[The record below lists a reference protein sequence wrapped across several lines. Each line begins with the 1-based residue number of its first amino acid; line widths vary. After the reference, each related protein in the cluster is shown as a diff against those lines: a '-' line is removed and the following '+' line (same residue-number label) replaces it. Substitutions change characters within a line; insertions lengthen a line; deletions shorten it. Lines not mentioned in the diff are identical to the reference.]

1 MTIVEKIIRRSYSKS
16 QLRTSM
22 EIELYN
28 DDYSPVS
35 GAQIALLMAKC
46 MNGPLHC
53 QYVSARIQYD
63 ESLDWEDLSEGEL
76 ARQMYPCHFP
86 QHNCL
91 PHPRRYDLILWQ
103 PF

>member
-1 MTIVEKIIRRSYSKS
+1 MTIVEKIIRRSYSKT
-16 QLRTSM
+16 QHKTSM

-28 DDYSPVS
+28 DDYTPVT

-53 QYVSARIQYD
+53 QYVSARMQYD

-76 ARQMYPCHFP
+76 AITIA
-86 QHNCL
+86 NIDGGATNL
-91 PHPRRYDLILWQ
+91 PEKNRFEFRY
-103 PF
+103 